1 MSSPYVSIISVTF
14 NAEKFLEKTILS
26 VLNQT
31 YTDFEYV
38 IIDGQS
44 TDATVDIIKK
54 YEEEIKNQKHSI
66 SPDNFRWIS
75 EADKG
80 IYDAMNKGIALAK
93 GKFIWFMNAGDKI
106 HASYILQKIYDA
118 YQKHNNAEIIYG
130 QSLIVNLNDEPLGER
145 HKIAPRKLEKS
156 NLLKGLVVC
165 HQSILV
171 KKEIAPLYDLNYKI
185 ASDYDWVIN
194 AVSKSKQNLYVDDYL
209 SDFMTEGTSSVNRK
223 KAWKERYL
231 IMKKHFGLISTLLAH
246 FKIIVNYPFTRKY

>member
-1 MSSPYVSIISVTF
+1 MSSPCVSIISVTF

-26 VLNQT
+26 VLNQS

-44 TDATVDIIKK
+44 TDTTVDIIKK
-54 YEEEIKNQKHSI
+54 YEEEIKNQKYGI

-106 HASYILQKIYDA
+106 HASHVLQKIYDA
-118 YQKHNNAEIIYG
+118 YQQHNNAEIIYG
-130 QSLIVNLNDEPLGER
+130 QSLIVNPNDEPLGER

-171 KKEIAPLYDLNYKI
+171 KKEIAPFYDLNYKI

-223 KAWKERYL
+223 KAWKERYS
-231 IMKKHFGLISTLLAH
+231 IMKKHFGLIPTLLAH
-246 FKIIVNYPFTRKY
+246 FKIMVNYPFTRKY